1 MRRERENADLD
12 AVMGRIV
19 KLLAKARDTATTP
32 EEAALFAEK
41 AQEIMFAYDLSLA
54 KIEAADR
61 NRPKG
66 YGLAGIKLGTGVGVN
81 WRRRLLSFIAEV
93 QFCKT
98 YFTTCSRGAQ
108 ILGRKHNVELVQHL
122 YSYLEKDIGRLAD
135 ANAAAY
141 RLRWISTTTW
151 KNNFCHGATDM
162 IAARLFEKRDR
173 LVATPESRALVVER
187 DQALDEAANQL
198 KPNAHEVKLPR
209 SEGSGYTAGVIAGK
223 GIPLDEA
230 LEGGEELRQL
240 AAAAIKQG
248 NLGI

>member
-1 MRRERENADLD
+1 
-12 AVMGRIV
+12 
-19 KLLAKARDTATTP
+19 
-32 EEAALFAEK
+32 
-41 AQEIMFAYDLSLA
+41 
-54 KIEAADR
+54 
-61 NRPKG
+61 
-66 YGLAGIKLGTGVGVN
+66 
-81 WRRRLLSFIAEV
+81 
-93 QFCKT
+93 
-98 YFTTCSRGAQ
+98 
-108 ILGRKHNVELVQHL
+108 
-122 YSYLEKDIGRLAD
+122 
-135 ANAAAY
+135 
-141 RLRWISTTTW
+141 
-151 KNNFCHGATDM
+151 M